1 MIWSVSTLARSSGA
15 TSPFSAVN
23 FSISA
28 SFSSP
33 LAHVDE
39 VPCDRCRGRHFRAH
53 QMSPSA
59 RPLPAL
65 EIAVGGRGAALARL
79 EAVGGHG
86 ARPRAPPP
94 PPLRTPRPEEP
105 DHGP

>member
-39 VPCDRCRGRHFRAH
+39 VPGDRCRGRHFRAH

-65 EIAVGGRGAALARL
+65 EIAVGGRGTALARL
-79 EAVGGHG
+79 EAVGVHG
-86 ARPRAPPP
+86 ETHRAPRLA
-94 PPLRTPRPEEP
+94 PLEPGVPE
-105 DHGP
+105 DAVQA